1 MPLAIMPV
9 GLVISIAVLV
19 FAAAFKKIHPFF
31 ALIAAAIIF
40 SLFSGMNPDQVFTA
54 FFDGLGDTVA
64 SVGLIIAIGTITGM
78 LLQNCGGAEAMA
90 RAILKRTGT
99 RNADLGMA
107 LTGYFVS
114 LAVFCDAAYVIL
126 APLARKLSA
135 LSQTS
140 MATMA
145 LSLSFAM
152 LTTNQLI
159 PPTAGPMAAAGV
171 LGVDMGMAIML
182 SMLVSIPVIAMSCF
196 LARRFGRDSRYEYF
210 VDEDTLSLLSDENA
224 SGPSATEAFLP
235 ILLPLA
241 LMMTKTF
248 YGMLMPT
255 EGVVWEGLTILG
267 QPAVALLIGLLLAVR
282 TYRRV
287 KPEDK
292 QVATYDGVFGDALK
306 TAGQI
311 TLIVAVGGGFG
322 GLLKASPLQD
332 VMTSLLA
339 GFNIGLL
346 APFIIGVVLRT
357 AIGSASITLLTGA
370 SMIGPMLGVLG
381 LGSPEGA
388 IIAMLALGA
397 GASMIVHG
405 NDNYFWM
412 VSSCSGMKTETAFKL
427 IPKTSVILSLT
438 ALAATWLLKLVLI

>member
-1 MPLAIMPV
+1 
-9 GLVISIAVLV
+9 
-19 FAAAFKKIHPFF
+19 
-31 ALIAAAIIF
+31 
-40 SLFSGMNPDQVFTA
+40 
-54 FFDGLGDTVA
+54 
-64 SVGLIIAIGTITGM
+64 
-78 LLQNCGGAEAMA
+78 
-90 RAILKRTGT
+90 
-99 RNADLGMA
+99 
-107 LTGYFVS
+107 
-114 LAVFCDAAYVIL
+114 
-126 APLARKLSA
+126 
-135 LSQTS
+135 
-140 MATMA
+140 
-145 LSLSFAM
+145 M
-152 LTTNQLI
+152 LTN
-159 PPTAGPMAAAGV
+159 
-171 LGVDMGMAIML
+171 
-182 SMLVSIPVIAMSCF
+182 
-196 LARRFGRDSRYEYF
+196 
-210 VDEDTLSLLSDENA
+210 
-224 SGPSATEAFLP
+224 TEAFLP

-255 EGVVWEGLTILG
+255 EGIVWEGLTILG

-287 KPEDK
+287 KPGDK

-388 IIAMLALGA
+388 IIAMLALGSPEGAIIAMLALGA